1 VSERES
7 PPLDPP
13 LDPRRAAEFRREL
26 VERAG
31 VWIRDWNSAS
41 GNGFGT
47 ALLEVAARF
56 GAQVAERLSRADEK
70 LSLGLLDWLA
80 VRAKAALPARMPVA
94 FKLAD
99 TAAEVLASKPVRLQA
114 DVDGATVVFETE
126 ADVRLVPGTLDLLVG
141 VNAAAD
147 EYYLPPPGLS
157 SLDPL
162 EPLPT
167 QWRIKSYADATA
179 THLQLDPALGLE
191 PEMLLEIG
199 GQQFRVIEVEGD
211 LVTIDPPLDV
221 AGGIEPGTVVDK
233 VSDFDPF
240 GGAARNRQEHVVY
253 LGDENLF
260 NLEAPTVIELHGTR
274 GKLSNATF
282 EYFGKAADDD
292 QSIWRELER
301 DTDGAAGADTM
312 TLSKPRGAIDPT
324 GVSAIKSSRWIRAR
338 QTKVDD
344 ADDILLTD
352 QLSVVLNP
360 GAANVECPASGAETD
375 TGALAEGFANT
386 TPLAFTGAFYP
397 LGQEPKQFDTFYLGC
412 ADAFSKKSAAV
423 SICFEFSNMAAHSL
437 ATLREGVFANRV
449 LASVGGDGALHLL
462 ELDTVSGVL
471 TKFRKHEPLQ
481 PKSSGGNAIALD
493 PKPAYRLPMWAVNE
507 DQSVPDRLQVA
518 GLLNSLIGGLLGA
531 LVGIGANLFAN
542 PFFVATT
549 AGNTVWIRKE
559 YPVSTAFSRWIA
571 LPALPPVGNA
581 KTIDGLVYLR
591 DAGNAATS
599 MLYASF
605 GGKLFRHS
613 AVEAQANTA
622 WEEVELTG
630 APAPNADGPFLLS
643 RISPVTSFDGE
654 DRWHGTLTD
663 GLVALFSNG
672 VDTFVYSVD
681 KDGNCDVIE
690 DTEAVSPATQPAAT
704 HIGTFLTWFWV
715 RSSPVGLRAKRFDLT
730 GVIADVDQEE
740 PLQAPDSIVGESL
753 EIPPTTSNATVLATA
768 RKAADSWII
777 SWKPFQTADA
787 PYFESPLPSGVGPL
801 GGAPTVVDKFI
812 VASGI
817 QSEVFL
823 ARWDPL
829 LRTDFTADLKSGIVV
844 PASLTPAIAFDDVVA
859 FAEDTAAVARA
870 KVGALTVPHGNERLH
885 ALQTP
890 FSVGATNKQ
899 LVLFRRS
906 GTALAGT
913 RVSDDEISLTA
924 DPLTQQ
930 SDWLLIED
938 SNGDLH
944 VCQVATPPSN
954 ATPPVVTLTPDPT
967 LPAGAVNYWRA
978 ERLQG
983 RIAPYMQLGSPDN
996 EWNADVLKHT
1006 PLTIDNRNPR
1016 TQRAEAF
1023 EVVGPDNHPTVIVL
1037 ERAWNAAPGD
1047 GATTVTIDAA
1057 IGEWTRQLSERTS
1070 TPELLWEYF
1079 NGTGWQRLVL
1089 DIDETQD
1096 FQRTGKLR
1104 FSVPPMLQPT
1114 DVQGKANH
1122 WIRARLIRGDYG
1134 RERITVLTKPDPND
1148 AKATIT
1154 EVVRDAS
1161 DFHPPLVVNMRVRYS
1176 VTAGVPPT
1184 YVLTLDSG
1192 SYRDQS
1198 DANRTGG
1205 AQVEGLVPLSVLMKR
1220 LSEGTQRAQDP
1231 APSATAGGC
1240 ACCDP
1245 TSEAVDAAARTT
1257 LAATPDQAV
1266 LLGLNAVLKD
1276 EPINVLLL
1284 VEERMHDAF
1293 APLTVEVLTKD
1304 RFERI
1309 AVRDTTRALGESG
1322 LLSMAFPVKAGPRD
1336 LFGKSLTWL
1345 RLSPGKAATGEWQPK
1360 IRGAY
1365 LNAAWATATETLTR
1379 EALGSSDGRPA
1390 LTVQVARPPL
1400 LHNTLELRVREPL
1413 DDEERAALKDGAPGK
1428 VKSNEPD
1435 LPGDWV
1441 LWTQVPDP
1449 TDGGPRER
1457 VYALDESSG
1466 EIVFGD
1472 GIHGMIPP
1480 IGRDSIVAFSYQRTE
1495 PPAPGSEDLPANL
1508 VTARTALQLVTP
1520 VEGVEAAFAAD
1531 RAAGGSPPQSNARV
1545 LRFGTAR
1552 LRHRDRAITPQD
1564 FADLALESSPDIA
1577 QAQAFRTRVGL
1588 RVIVVMRGEQ
1598 TKPDAAQRR
1607 ALTRLLQQAA
1617 SPLLGE
1623 RTAIAVDGPRVRRM
1637 RLHILLRVDTLEDA
1651 GRLGVAARGALK
1663 KFFDPAMGG
1672 PSGGGWPLGAEPVDA
1687 DIAYALDDAPG
1698 LAGIGAITLGEIDD
1712 TGRES
1717 AWRGAVRNDEIVL
1730 LAEDGV
1736 RIEFESLEVQS

>member
-1 VSERES
+1 MSERES

-99 TAAEVLASKPVRLQA
+99 TAAAVLAAKPVRLQA

-126 ADVRLVPGTLDLLVG
+126 ADVKLVPGTLDLLVG
-141 VNAAAD
+141 VNGTAD

-167 QWRIKSYADATA
+167 QWRIKSFADATT

-191 PEMLLEIG
+191 PEMLLAVG
-199 GQQFRVIEVEGD
+199 GKQFRVVEVEGD

-253 LGDENLF
+253 LGDEDLF

-282 EYFGKAADDD
+282 EYFGKAEGDD
-292 QSIWRELER
+292 QPKWRELER
-301 DTDGAAGADTM
+301 DTAGAAGADTV
-312 TLSKPRGAIDPT
+312 TLNKPRGAIDPT
-324 GVSAIKSSRWIRAR
+324 GVAAIKSSRWIRAR
-338 QTKVDD
+338 QTKVVS

-352 QLSVVLNP
+352 QLSVLLNP
-360 GAANVECPASGAETD
+360 GAANVDCPASGVDTD
-375 TGALAEGFANT
+375 AGAQAEGFANT

-412 ADAFSKKSAAV
+412 ADAFSKKNAAV

-481 PKSSGGNAIALD
+481 PKSGGGNAIALD
-493 PKPAYRLPMWAVNE
+493 PKPAYRLPMWAVN
-507 DQSVPDRLQVA
+507 DNQTVPDKLQVS
-518 GLLNSLIGGLLGA
+518 GLLSGLIGGLLGGF
-531 LVGIGANLFAN
+531 VGILPDLFAN

-559 YPVSTAFSRWIA
+559 YPVFTAFSSWIV

-581 KTIDGLVYLR
+581 TTIDGLVYLR
-591 DAGNAATS
+591 DGGNVATS

-613 AVEAQANTA
+613 AVEGQANTA
-622 WEEVELTG
+622 WDEVELTG

-643 RISPVTSFDGE
+643 RISPVTSFDTE

-690 DTEAVSPATQPAAT
+690 DTEAVSPDTQPAAA
-704 HIGTFLTWFWV
+704 HIGTFLTAFWV
-715 RSSPVGLRAKRFDLT
+715 RKGPDGLRARRFDLVGMT
-730 GVIADVDQEE
+730 EDDDEE
-740 PLQAPDSIVGESL
+740 PFQAPESIVGESL
-753 EIPPTTSNATVLATA
+753 EIPPTTSTATVLATG
-768 RKAADSWII
+768 RKTADSWII
-777 SWKPFQTADA
+777 SWKPFQTAEA
-787 PYFESPLPSGVGPL
+787 PYFESQLPSGVGPL
-801 GGAPTVVDKFI
+801 GGAPTAVDKFI

-823 ARWDPL
+823 ARWDPT
-829 LRTDFTADLKSGIVV
+829 LRPDFTANFKSGVV
-844 PASLTPAIAFDDVVA
+844 VADSLSPSIAFDDVVA
-859 FAEDTAAVARA
+859 FAEDTAAVGRA
-870 KVGALTVPHGNERLH
+870 KVDALTVASGGERLH

-890 FSVGATNKQ
+890 FAVGATNKQ

-906 GTALAGT
+906 SGTAVTGDLNGDQLAAT
-913 RVSDDEISLTA
+913 TLPRKF
-924 DPLTQQ
+924 
-930 SDWLLIED
+930 DWLLIED
-938 SNGDLH
+938 ANADLQ
-944 VCQVATPPSN
+944 VCQVISDPNTATPP
-954 ATPPVVTLTPDPT
+954 TVTLDADPP
-967 LPAGAVNYWRA
+967 LADGPVKFWLA

-983 RIAPYMQLGSPDN
+983 RIAPYTQLGAPDN
-996 EWNADVLKHT
+996 EWNADVLQHT
-1006 PLTIDNRNPR
+1006 PLTIEGRTPR
-1016 TQRAEAF
+1016 TQRAKAF
-1023 EVVGPDNHPTVIVL
+1023 EVVGPDNHPTVVVL
-1037 ERAWNAAPGD
+1037 DRAWDSAPGD
-1047 GATTVTIDAA
+1047 GATKVTIDAA
-1057 IGEWTRQLSERTS
+1057 IGEWTRQLSERSS

-1079 NGTGWQRLVL
+1079 NGTGWQRLLL

-1104 FSVPPMLQPT
+1104 FSVPPMLRPT
-1114 DVQGKANH
+1114 DVQGKTNH

-1134 RERITVLTKPDPND
+1134 RERITVVTKPDPNNSN
-1148 AKATIT
+1148 ATIT

-1176 VTAGVPPT
+1176 VTDGVAPT
-1184 YVLTLDSG
+1184 YVITLDSG

-1205 AQVEGLVPLSVLMKR
+1205 AQVEALVPLSVLMKR
-1220 LSEGTQRAQDP
+1220 LSEGSQVASQPT
-1231 APSATAGGC
+1231 PSASPNC
-1240 ACCDP
+1240 VCCDP
-1245 TSEAVDAAARTT
+1245 ASETSGEGTSATS
-1257 LAATPDQAV
+1257 AATPDQAV
-1266 LLGLNAVLKD
+1266 LLGLNATLED

-1284 VEERMHDAF
+1284 VEERPHDAF

-1336 LFGKSLTWL
+1336 VFGKSLTWL
-1345 RLSPGKAATGEWQPK
+1345 RLSPRMGAMGEWKPK

-1365 LNAAWATATETLTR
+1365 FNAAWASATETLTR
-1379 EALGSSDGRPA
+1379 EALGSSDGRPI

-1400 LHNTLELRVREPL
+1400 LRDTLELRVREPL
-1413 DDEERAALKDGAPGK
+1413 DDEERKALNDATPGK
-1428 VKSNEPD
+1428 VKSTETD

-1449 TDGGPRER
+1449 TDCGPRER
-1457 VYALDESSG
+1457 VYALDETSG
-1466 EIVFGD
+1466 EIQFGD

-1495 PPAPGSEDLPANL
+1495 PPAPGSENVPANL

-1531 RAAGGSPPQSNARV
+1531 RAAGGSPPESNARV
-1545 LRFGTAR
+1545 LRFGNAR

-1577 QAQAFRTRVGL
+1577 QAQAFRTRAGL
-1588 RVIVVMRGEQ
+1588 RVVVVMRGEQ

-1607 ALTRLLQQAA
+1607 ELTRLLQQAA

-1623 RTAIAVDGPRVRRM
+1623 RTAIAVDGPRIRRM
-1637 RLHILLRVDTLEDA
+1637 RLHILLRVDTLEEA
-1651 GRLGVAARGALK
+1651 GALSVAARSALK
-1663 KFFDPAMGG
+1663 KFFDPAIGG
-1672 PSGGGWPLGAEPVDA
+1672 PSGGGWPLGSEPAESDV
-1687 DIAYALDDAPG
+1687 AYALDDAPG
-1698 LAGIGAITLGEIDD
+1698 LAGIGEITLGEIDD
-1712 TGRES
+1712 NGHES

-1730 LAEDGV
+1730 LADDGV